1 MELSSSR
8 RDLVD
13 AVFADVNGPRHPGA
27 ALLVVDRDEIVY
39 RKCYGAADLETRQP
53 ITPDTSFYLASIAKT
68 FTAMAVMMLVEQR
81 KLGFED
87 RLSTYIPTFP
97 SWGEEITLRHMLH
110 HISGLPGYQD
120 FIERRDLLG
129 FCVTNETVLKG
140 VMQLPGPEF
149 PAGTKYAYND
159 TAYTLLATIVATV
172 CGQSFASFLKSNI
185 FDPLGMTHTV
195 VYDASRPARHN
206 LVRGY
211 MEENG
216 QFEFWDYPLLTVGD
230 GGLFSTLDDLFL
242 WDQALNTERLVP
254 SAALERAFTSGT
266 TDDGIEIGYG
276 FGWHTDSFPGL
287 RHVAHGG
294 SLGAYNNYM
303 IRFLDTHRTVIVL
316 TNRGPIEPVF
326 RPGGI
331 RGPRPRAHQVA
342 EICFGG

>member
-1 MELSSSR
+1 MELSSSS
-8 RDLVD
+8 RDRVD
-13 AVFADVNGPRHPGA
+13 AVFADMDRPRHPGA
-27 ALLVVDRDEIVY
+27 ALLVVDHDKIVY
-39 RKCYGAADLETRQP
+39 RKCYGAADLETGRP

-68 FTAMAVMMLVEQR
+68 FTAMAIMMLAEQR
-81 KLGFED
+81 KLGLED
-87 RLSTYIPTFP
+87 RLSTYIPAFP
-97 SWGEEITLRHMLH
+97 SWGERITLRHMLH
-110 HISGLPGYQD
+110 HISGLPGYQHFIRD
-120 FIERRDLLG
+120 FFGL
-129 FCVTNETVLKG
+129 TNETVHEG
-140 VMQLPGPEF
+140 VMQLAGPEF

-172 CGQSFASFLKSNI
+172 SGQSFASFLKRNI

-195 VYDASRPARHN
+195 AYDASRPARHN

-216 QFEFWDYPLLTVGD
+216 QFEYWDYPLLTVGD

-254 SAALERAFTSGT
+254 SAALARAFTPGT
-266 TDDGIEIGYG
+266 TDDGVEIGYG

-303 IRFLDTHRTVIVL
+303 IRFLDTRRTIIVL

-326 RPGGI
+326 RLGGL

-342 EICFGG
+342 EILFGG